1 MEIEGQ
7 SGLIERDR
15 RVHPA
20 KIVMVRQRAA
30 DRIADTRADEQAW
43 IGRAAAVG
51 IVAGRSRVKR
61 VR

>member
-43 IGRAAAVG
+43 IGRAG
-51 IVAGRSRVKR
+51 P
-61 VR
+61 